1 VVAKACRSVII
12 RRLIKKYKTPKEAGR
27 AYFGELEF
35 CADPV
40 DSENPPHPGSSS
52 TTERLDPNSEH
63 RSQVTETAPSDAS
76 ELAGFQH
83 LLNQLPED
91 VQLDFLSR
99 LFSTV
104 VKSRSQISVPDDF
117 LVLAANGMTHLQ
129 RCGRNNVLYQ
139 LAKGLGMMREDKS
152 DSRFPT
158 KRMPMGLL
166 EYATDF
172 FASDNLQSV

>member
-1 VVAKACRSVII
+1 MVAKACRSVII

-35 CADPV
+35 CTDPV
-40 DSENPPHPGSSS
+40 DSENPPCRGSG
-52 TTERLDPNSEH
+52 TTVRLDPNSED
-63 RSQVTETAPSDAS
+63 RSQVTETEPSDAS

-83 LLNQLPED
+83 LLNQLPAD
-91 VQLDFLSR
+91 VQFDVLSR
-99 LFSTV
+99 LFSAV

-117 LVLAANGMTHLQ
+117 LVLAAKGMAHLQ
-129 RCGRNNVLYQ
+129 HCGRNNVLYQ

-166 EYATDF
+166 EYAADF